1 MNLEELEFIDQNNL
15 CLYYEIDK
23 IQFHL
28 NFTWEFSHYN
38 EDEGEG
44 KIDVYAED
52 CQQWINGVCHPY
64 FPTNQE
70 MREVKSAIEDIVLQD
85 MNGYGLDEWLESRE
99 LDDNYFD
106 EN

>member
-1 MNLEELEFIDQNNL
+1 
-15 CLYYEIDK
+15 
-23 IQFHL
+23 L

-38 EDEGEG
+38 EEDYEA
-44 KIDVYAED
+44 KIDVYAEN
-52 CQQWINGVCHPY
+52 CEQYINGVCHPY

-85 MNGYGLDEWLESRE
+85 LIYYGIDEWLESRE
-99 LDDNYFD
+99 LDDEYFN